1 MYIRSVLDVSGNA
14 VNSKKSCR
22 KTAILILGILFI
34 DTVLTLCGC
43 SQKTGRVGQNDTL
56 PFTEEL
62 DNTELSD
69 TEYNNTTDTEADT
82 PPERFETGT
91 GGFLTLPETVSEPEP
106 RPAHKSW
113 HKYAED
119 GGYPAAIMYH
129 LILDEPYNS
138 ETDLFVK
145 PESFA
150 KTLDVLDAHDYIYLF
165 ADEYAKNDNKSVALT
180 FDDGYEDNYTNM
192 FPILKEHGAKATIFL
207 IADDIGTEGYLSEA
221 QIREMADSGL
231 VKFGSHTKTHRNL
244 TELNEQELRYEF
256 SESQKTIEKIS
267 GQLCD
272 AIAYPGGHYNS
283 EVMKIAAEYYNFAY
297 TTKSPNSVFEYS
309 EMNIPRHYGARSLGA
324 EGLLEIIEY

>member
-1 MYIRSVLDVSGNA
+1 MYIRSVLDESRISVK
-14 VNSKKSCR
+14 SKKFCR

-34 DTVLTLCGC
+34 DAFLTLCGC
-43 SQKTGRVGQNDTL
+43 SQKTGGVGQNDTL
-56 PFTEEL
+56 PFTEERDITALL
-62 DNTELSD
+62 DTD
-69 TEYNNTTDTEADT
+69 TEYNNTSETDTSPESSEADT
-82 PPERFETGT
+82 
-91 GGFLTLPETVSEPEP
+91 GGLLTLPETVSEPEP

-129 LILDEPYNS
+129 LILDEPYGS

-165 ADEYAKNDNKSVALT
+165 ADEYAKNDKKSVALT

-192 FPILKEHGAKATIFL
+192 FPILKEHCAKATIFL
-207 IADDIGTEGYLSEA
+207 IADNIGTEGYLSEA

-272 AIAYPGGHYNS
+272 SVAYPGGQHNS

>member
-1 MYIRSVLDVSGNA
+1 MYIRSILYGIRNA
-14 VNSKKSCR
+14 VKSKKFCR
-22 KTAILILGILFI
+22 KTGILILGILFI
-34 DTVLTLCGC
+34 DAALTLCGC
-43 SQKTGRVGQNDTL
+43 SIETGGARQNDTF
-56 PFTEEL
+56 PFTEERN
-62 DNTELSD
+62 NTALSD
-69 TEYNNTTDTEADT
+69 TEYNNTPETDT
-82 PPERFETGT
+82 PPESSETDS
-91 GGFLTLPETVSEPEP
+91 GGFMTLPETVSGPEP
-106 RPAHKSW
+106 RAHKSW
-113 HKYAED
+113 RKYAED

-165 ADEYAKNDNKSVALT
+165 ADDYAKNDKKSVALT

-207 IADDIGTEGYLSEA
+207 IADNIGTEGYLSEA
-221 QIREMADSGL
+221 QIREMAESGL
-231 VKFGSHTKTHRNL
+231 VKFGSHTKTHRKL
-244 TELNEQELRYEF
+244 TELDEQELRYEF

-272 AIAYPGGHYNS
+272 SLAYPEGQYNS
-283 EVMKIAAEYYNFAY
+283 EVMRIAAEYYDFAY